1 MQEIL
6 SKIDFSRIDA
16 EYADVRIEQ
25 TQETTILFEKE
36 QMKQASVSPSCG
48 AFLRVLK
55 NGNWAYRATT
65 DLSNLQADLIALV
78 AKTDLLP
85 PKQGVKWPKR
95 EANTFH
101 AQHYEKSGSHNFS
114 LEQKKTF
121 CESLLPIFTDEPLV
135 QGFQF
140 RYADMYKQK
149 WFRSS
154 DNIEFS
160 YDYSQAGGGVFFSIK
175 EGEKFFEDYIS
186 FFIRDPNKDLNAT
199 VAKLKAELEE
209 NKSFLDA
216 PSIEPGKYTVV
227 LDPGVT
233 GVFTH
238 ESFGHKSEADFMLGD
253 EAMKA
258 EWEIGKKVGS
268 DILNIVDD
276 GNWPDTSGYVPID
289 DEGNMKQKTYLIKD
303 GKLAGR
309 LHSTMTAVEL
319 DEAPTGNARA
329 KNFQFDPIVRMTNTY
344 IEGGAKDF
352 DEMIGPITKGVFLK
366 GYKHGMGMSTF
377 TIAPRKAF
385 MIENGRITTPV
396 NVSVLSGNV
405 FETLNNI
412 VDLGKDFDIHS
423 GATGGCGKMEQ
434 WPLPVADG
442 GPSIVVENMT
452 LS

>member
-1 MQEIL
+1 MQEFL
-6 SKIDFSRIDA
+6 SRIDFSKLDVD
-16 EYADVRIEQ
+16 YADVRIEKS
-25 TQETTILFEKE
+25 QETEIVFEKE
-36 QMKQASVSPSCG
+36 QMKQSIVSPSCG

-55 NGNWAYRATT
+55 NGNWAYKATT
-65 DLSNLQADLIALV
+65 SLENLQ
-78 AKTDLLP
+78 TDLESLIKKTSLLP
-85 PKQGVKWPKR
+85 KKEGVKWPSR
-95 EANTFH
+95 EALKFNSD
-101 AQHYEKSGSHNFS
+101 HYNKTGAHQFS

-121 CESLLPIFTDEPLV
+121 CEGLIPTFVNDSLVSAMRL
-135 QGFQF
+135 
-140 RYADMYKQK
+140 RYKDMYKEK

-154 DNIEFS
+154 DNIEFY
-160 YDYSQAGGGVFFSIK
+160 YDYSQAGGGVFFTIK
-175 EGEKFFEDYIS
+175 EGEKYFEDYIS
-186 FFIRDPNKDLNAT
+186 FFIQNPVEELKR
-199 VAKLKAELEE
+199 VQEKLKFELEE
-209 NKSFLDA
+209 GKQFLNA
-216 PSIEPGKYTVV
+216 PSIEPGQYTVV
-227 LDPGVT
+227 LDQGVT

-253 EAMKA
+253 EKMKE
-258 EWEIGKKVGS
+258 EWQMGKKVGS

-289 DEGNMKQKTYLIKD
+289 DEGNIKQKTYLIKD

-309 LHSTMTAVEL
+309 LHSTSTATALE
-319 DEAPTGNARA
+319 EEPTGNARA
-329 KNFQFDPIVRMTNTY
+329 MNFQYEPIVRMTNTY
-344 IEGGAKDF
+344 IEGGKKPF
-352 DEMIGPITKGVFLK
+352 DEMIVPIKKGVFLK

-385 MIENGRITTPV
+385 MIENGKLTTPV

-412 VDLGKDFDIHS
+412 VDLGEDFDIHS

>member
-6 SKIDFSRIDA
+6 SKIDFSKIDA
-16 EYADVRIEQ
+16 EYADVRIEK
-25 TQETTILFEKE
+25 TQETQILFEKE
-36 QMKQASVSPSCG
+36 HMKQAAVSPSCG

-65 DLSNLQADLIALV
+65 DLSQLQSDLQSLV
-78 AKTDLLP
+78 AKTQLLP
-85 PKQGVKWPKR
+85 ANKGVAWPRR
-95 EANTFH
+95 EVLKFQEARYATTGAH
-101 AQHYEKSGSHNFS
+101 TFS
-114 LEQKKTF
+114 LEQKKHF
-121 CESLLPIFTDEPLV
+121 CEKIIPIFNDENLV
-135 QGFQF
+135 QGFQL
-140 RYADMYKQK
+140 RYQDMYKQK

-154 DNIEFS
+154 DNVEFS
-160 YDYSQAGGGVFFSIK
+160 YDYSQAGGGVFYTLK
-175 EGEKFFEDYIS
+175 NGENYFEDYIS
-186 FFIRDPNKDLNAT
+186 FFIANPVDELERTLS
-199 VAKLKAELEE
+199 KLKNELVEGKE
-209 NKSFLDA
+209 FLEA
-216 PSIEPGKYTVV
+216 PSIEPGQYTVV
-227 LDPGVT
+227 LDQGVT

-276 GNWPDTSGYVPID
+276 GNWPGTSGYVPID
-289 DEGNMKQKTYLIKD
+289 DEGNKKQKTYLIKN

-309 LHSTMTAVEL
+309 LHSTMTAAEL

-329 KNFQFDPIVRMTNTY
+329 MNFQFDPIVRMTNTY
-344 IEGGAKDF
+344 IEGGEKNF
-352 DEMIGPITKGVFLK
+352 EEMIGPITKGVYLK

-385 MIENGRITTPV
+385 MIENGKLTTPV

-412 VDLGKDFDIHS
+412 VDLGKDFEIHS
-423 GATGGCGKMEQ
+423 GSTGGCGKMEQ